1 MILFFIRYFN
11 LNPIFSGMR
20 QMKKVQWVH
29 LAFLAVL
36 MIVPRL
42 HAAELNILTEEMPP
56 FNYSDENREAAGFS
70 TEIVLE
76 LLKRT
81 GSKAAGGKI
90 RVLPWARAYRI
101 ILKEKNAMLYS
112 MTRTRERE
120 RQFKWVGPIA
130 PRTIWFWKLKERKDI
145 KIVSLE
151 DAKKYRIGAVR
162 EFASAKYLT
171 TLGFRLDL
179 CNSEEANFK
188 KLTSGRIDLLTAL
201 ELAAAYQMKKLNK
214 SFNQLDRLI
223 KLDDRYR
230 YYLALNID
238 TPDEI
243 VNSLQ
248 RALEEMKS
256 DGTYEK
262 IRTRSLFQ

>member
-1 MILFFIRYFN
+1 MVA
-11 LNPIFSGMR
+11 PC
-20 QMKKVQWVH
+20 
-29 LAFLAVL
+29 
-36 MIVPRL
+36 L
-42 HAAELNILTEEMPP
+42 HAAELNVLTEEMPP
-56 FNYSDENREAAGFS
+56 FNYSNEKKEAAGFS

-81 GSKAAGGKI
+81 DIKAAGGKI
-90 RVLPWARAYRI
+90 KVLPWARAYSMI
-101 ILKEKNAMLYS
+101 QEEKNVMLYS

-120 RQFKWVGPIA
+120 KQFKWVGPIA
-130 PRTIWFWKLKERKDI
+130 PRTIWLWKMKERKDI

-151 DAKKYRIGAVR
+151 DAKKYRLGAVR
-162 EFASAKYLT
+162 AFASTNYLT

-188 KLTSGRIDLLTAL
+188 KLIAGRIDILSAL
-201 ELAAAYQMKKLNK
+201 ELAAAYQMRKLNQ

-223 KLDDRYR
+223 KLDDRYL
-230 YYLALNID
+230 YYFALNID
-238 TPDEI
+238 TSDEI

-248 RALEEMKS
+248 RALEEIKN